1 MNQGTTA
8 AVRTPTGCTTP
19 FEVVTGVRQGAVA
32 EPFLLNFAT
41 DEMRHDINMSYSKP
55 ITFTQ
60 ETKYLIR
67 KPRAVSDVAF
77 ESDHTPV
84 LLSLI
89 TWFQKG
95 SRGVSYQPKLN
106 MARLKD
112 VEYRM
117 KFGQLTSI
125 DIDSTAEMEER

>member
-1 MNQGTTA
+1 MLFANSPH
-8 AVRTPTGCTTP
+8 RTRCP
-19 FEVVTGVRQGAVA
+19 ALSIVA
-32 EPFLLNFAT
+32 TL
-41 DEMRHDINMSYSKP
+41 MRRISDSCVARLQQPDSKP